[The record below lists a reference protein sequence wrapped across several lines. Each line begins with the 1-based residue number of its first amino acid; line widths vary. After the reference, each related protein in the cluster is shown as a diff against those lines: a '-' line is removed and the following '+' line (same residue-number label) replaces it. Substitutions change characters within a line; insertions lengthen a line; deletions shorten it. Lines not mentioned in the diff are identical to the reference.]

1 MAQRLYKVED
11 IDDYQ
16 KRLSKEQA
24 EELLKHCNEF
34 GIHPEICAWYDDM
47 EDFYTDWVN
56 DNKIFQTRVEAN
68 ERFTQGV
75 LNGEF
80 KRFTTGEIVRLVM

>member
-1 MAQRLYKVED
+1 MS
-11 IDDYQ
+11 

-47 EDFYTDWVN
+47 EDFYTDWR
-56 DNKIFQTRVEAN
+56 KQMRGLPKAY
-68 ERFTQGV
+68 
-75 LNGEF
+75 
-80 KRFTTGEIVRLVM
+80 